1 MASQSAHFNLTKPA
15 TTDNYNISV
24 FNSNTDIIDTQ
35 MYNNQQN
42 AAKVMV
48 GATSGAAGESG
59 RVPAP
64 SAGDNTKY
72 LRGDGTWQ
80 TVSGGG
86 GSSSLSGLTDVS
98 ISSPTNGQVL
108 KYNSTT
114 LKWENADE
122 SGGSGSYS
130 TTTLFTGSSSTTSG
144 ELTLSDSIRNYDMLM
159 FVIGWPTT
167 STEAQASFLIDANY
181 FASTYIYNNG
191 GTTIADPHMFCCTY
205 STSYLRIKCG
215 SANNKILIYDS
226 MDTAV
231 YKILGVKYGG
241 GGSSSHTYST
251 TEHEVGTWIDGSTLY
266 EKTIYYAGSI
276 TSNELID
283 NSITTS
289 NTDYFVC
296 TELSYVVNNSYRGSG
311 FQIEVNLVS
320 NGVIIDK
327 NNAPGFTMTDT
338 YATIRY
344 TKVSS

>member
-35 MYNNQQN
+35 MYNNQQA

-64 SAGDNTKY
+64 SAGDSTKY

-86 GSSSLSGLTDVS
+86 GSSDLADLTDVS

-114 LKWENADE
+114 SKWENADD
-122 SGGSGSYS
+122 SGGGSYS

-159 FVIGWPTT
+159 FVLGWDTT
-167 STEAQASFLIDANY
+167 ATEAQASFIVDSNY
-181 FASTYIYNNG
+181 FANTYVYNNG
-191 GTTIADPHMFCCTY
+191 GTAITDPHMLCCLYPTTY
-205 STSYLRIKCG
+205 IRIKCG
-215 SANNKILIYDS
+215 SDNNKILIYS
-226 MDTAV
+226 SSDTAV
-231 YKILGVKYGG
+231 YKILGVKCG
-241 GGSSSHTYST
+241 GGSGSGGTQITVVERTDNTTAYAWLIPKDSDGNDLSSDDVTILSIIGIADMSGSPPYYNGLNLQVDSSTKKYFCKLFNSQTGSYVSDGVYSVTYR
-251 TEHEVGTWIDGSTLY
+251 VAYI
-266 EKTIYYAGSI
+266 
-276 TSNELID
+276 
-283 NSITTS
+283 S
-289 NTDYFVC
+289 NT
-296 TELSYVVNNSYRGSG
+296 
-311 FQIEVNLVS
+311 
-320 NGVIIDK
+320 
-327 NNAPGFTMTDT
+327 
-338 YATIRY
+338 
-344 TKVSS
+344 